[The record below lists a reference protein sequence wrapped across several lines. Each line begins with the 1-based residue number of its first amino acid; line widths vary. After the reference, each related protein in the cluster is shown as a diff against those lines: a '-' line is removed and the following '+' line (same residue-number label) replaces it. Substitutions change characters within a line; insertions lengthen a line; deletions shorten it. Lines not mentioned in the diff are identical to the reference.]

1 MDSFGRSD
9 HTMYLKSQHVNNCVH
24 ICMYLYSGLEQ
35 NAVHVYKGNRTG
47 HAYTLHLYNHEW
59 HIVNNLYLYTCAH
72 TRTHTHHTH
81 PHTHLHTHVH
91 NTHHIHTHTH
101 THTHT
106 LLTCKLH
113 GHQIIWNVTTTIKL
127 YTHHNIGKTCI
138 YNDYWQITLSA
149 KYHPHDIDYSH
160 TQLLIM

>member
-1 MDSFGRSD
+1 M
-9 HTMYLKSQHVNNCVH
+9 
-24 ICMYLYSGLEQ
+24 
-35 NAVHVYKGNRTG
+35 
-47 HAYTLHLYNHEW
+47 
-59 HIVNNLYLYTCAH
+59 CAH
-72 TRTHTHHTH
+72 TYTYTPHTSTYTLTHTCTQHTPHTYTHTH
-81 PHTHLHTHVH
+81 
-91 NTHHIHTHTH
+91 I
-101 THTHT
+101 HT